1 MDYRLNSTPY
11 LTIVDF
17 PRFQILKF
25 FVAMNTDNLN
35 NLSQISQGSSQEST
49 TDNNFVSTNITII
62 SKLYVN
68 KLLFQYSC
76 DVDVVNRTRDH
87 NRIVQGL
94 KAKII
99 VLERKLVDAELSC
112 ENQKERNDLFARIIK
127 DKEDIIRTLNVSIEL
142 TNKFND
148 SKMNQMQSEID
159 ELKKALDIS
168 NNKNTTK
175 SPEDK
180 FEKQMEKIHPIPGL
194 KDFQAVFQDIPSAGS
209 GWMVIQR
216 RIDGSV
222 SFSEMQLEH
231 DYCYKTG
238 FGNIAGEFWLGC
250 EKLHL
255 LTTSRRHEL
264 YIQLV
269 DFDDCITF
277 ARYDNFSVGSEME
290 GYSVKSVGLYSGN
303 AGDAMSGSLNRKFKH
318 YECYYSGLGKLLHW
332 SWWIGSQW

>member
-11 LTIVDF
+11 LTIVHF

-49 TDNNFVSTNITII
+49 TDNNFVSTNIIII

-159 ELKKALDIS
+159 ELKKA
-168 NNKNTTK
+168 T
-175 SPEDK
+175 
-180 FEKQMEKIHPIPGL
+180 
-194 KDFQAVFQDIPSAGS
+194 
-209 GWMVIQR
+209 
-216 RIDGSV
+216 
-222 SFSEMQLEH
+222 
-231 DYCYKTG
+231 
-238 FGNIAGEFWLGC
+238 
-250 EKLHL
+250 
-255 LTTSRRHEL
+255 
-264 YIQLV
+264 
-269 DFDDCITF
+269 
-277 ARYDNFSVGSEME
+277 
-290 GYSVKSVGLYSGN
+290 
-303 AGDAMSGSLNRKFKH
+303 
-318 YECYYSGLGKLLHW
+318 
-332 SWWIGSQW
+332 

>member
-1 MDYRLNSTPY
+1 
-11 LTIVDF
+11 
-17 PRFQILKF
+17 
-25 FVAMNTDNLN
+25 MNIDNLN

-49 TDNNFVSTNITII
+49 TDNNF
-62 SKLYVN
+62 
-68 KLLFQYSC
+68 YSC
-76 DVDVVNRTRDH
+76 DVEVVSRTRDQ

-168 NNKNTTK
+168 NNQNTTK

-180 FEKQMEKIHPIPGL
+180 FEKQMKKIHPIPGL
-194 KDFQAVFQDIPSAGS
+194 NDFQAVFQDIPSAGS

-231 DYCYKTG
+231 DFCYKTG

-277 ARYDNFSVGSEME
+277 ARYDNFSVGSEIE
-290 GYSVKSVGLYSGN
+290 GYSVKSLGLYSGN

-332 SWWIGSQW
+332 SWWIGSQCNLNGYYHSSKIVLTDTNGVWWGNWNNRGRSSLKSCKMLIRPMLN